1 MSQHLAHRLYGY
13 SLFKRDERGKGVSCG
28 MRGKGKGYACTQPE
42 GFQAT
47 LIVLVLDE
55 RKQRFPFIAVKPFYQ
70 PYGFGQ

>member
-55 RKQRFPFIAVKPFYQ
+55 GSSVSLSSL
-70 PYGFGQ
+70 